1 MFSFFSYLFF
11 LLIPLALVL
20 IVRLKRRQ
28 RVVYSHTF
36 LRSFEDERLLDYLL
50 RTFRIYY
57 DVLFDL
63 IIAVIL
69 ALFFSQVVRFTPQPT
84 AICID
89 GSYSMIRADGQTA
102 LERAVTRAL
111 EENAGRERR
120 RLFLLAWD
128 RQRGKTRVFRL
139 REPKI
144 PPETDRAARAG
155 IIRSYSDRL
164 QQEHSFFNMDISAL
178 QELFD
183 RGYRKVVF
191 ITDRFTSGNTN
202 LEVVQVG
209 NDESPF
215 FYPASVYYDFSSA
228 GFQILMYRSGY
239 QRQIAVLRY
248 DDQLENYKVVPAAEQ
263 SIPGSDLHTIEI
275 EEEGLYRILGPG
287 LDYIFN
293 LKIPRHTVE
302 TSGAYSRLLTDVLPQ
317 LESGQSQILI
327 ADLAYAGE
335 GKRELA
341 RRIRA
346 LGRHPHRYVTLIPE
360 STVAARALIYPLEL
374 SFSQPAYAE
383 LPSKFEAAAN
393 RPGGSTRLFFLDP
406 QHSRDGQ
413 TPLVY
418 LSYLEADHP
427 REFSQN
433 EDLTQR
439 GWRISEPH
447 SGSTSLVYGRQDE
460 LRALN
465 LASREFFPLSPQTDL
480 TFELRRVNHLPYFLI
495 LLVLYLTKISFLA
508 RFQRRW

>member
-11 LLIPLALVL
+11 LLIPLALIL

-63 IIAVIL
+63 IMAVIL
-69 ALFFSQVVRFTPQPT
+69 ALFFSQIVRFTPQPT

-102 LERAVTRAL
+102 LERAVSWAL
-111 EENAGRERR
+111 EEDGGRERR

-144 PPETDRAARAG
+144 PPETDQAARAG

-164 QQEHSFFNMDISAL
+164 RQGHDFFNIDICAV

-191 ITDRFTSGNTN
+191 VTDRLTAGNTN

-215 FYPASVYYDFSSA
+215 FYPASVHYDFSSA
-228 GFQILMYRSGY
+228 GFQILLYRSDY

-248 DDQLENYKVVPAAEQ
+248 DGKLGNYRVIPASEQ
-263 SIPGSDLHTIEI
+263 RLPGSDLNMIEI
-275 EEEGLYRILGPG
+275 EQEGLYRILGPG

-317 LESGQSQILI
+317 LESGESQILI
-327 ADLAYAGE
+327 ADLAYTGE
-335 GKRELA
+335 GERELA
-341 RRIRA
+341 GRIRA
-346 LGRHPHRYVTLIPE
+346 LGRHQHRYITLIPD
-360 STVAARALIYPLEL
+360 STTAARALIYPLEL

-383 LPSKFEAAAN
+383 LPSKFEAAVN
-393 RPGGSTRLFFLDP
+393 RTGGSTRLFFQDP

-427 REFSQN
+427 REFSHN
-433 EDLTQR
+433 GDLTER

-447 SGSTSLVYGRQDE
+447 SGITSLVYGRQDE
-460 LRALN
+460 LRPLN
-465 LASREFFPLSPQTDL
+465 LAAREFFPVSPQTDL
-480 TFELRRVNHLPYFLI
+480 MFERRRVNHLPYFLI
-495 LLVLYLTKISFLA
+495 LLVLYLTKISFLT
-508 RFQRRW
+508 RYQRRR